1 MHVVLAARVAN
12 DAQLPDASQLVRAR
26 DLNAR
31 FPEARLRECT
41 LVRARELDA
50 RVDARNATRVW
61 LAIES
66 LQVTGSFK
74 VRGALVAIAAIKEEA
89 AKAHTAVPHVIA
101 ASAGNHGAGVAYA
114 ARVLGVRATV
124 VVPSSAPR
132 AKRDRIVA
140 DGAEVVLGP
149 TTHYDD
155 AEAAAIALAAKENA
169 RFLSPYDDMDVL
181 VGNGAS
187 LGYEIARSLG
197 KSPEALITPFGGGG
211 LATGLAC
218 ALADV
223 AQESLG
229 DERRVWGAQS
239 EACPAMA
246 QSLEAGAALERMEA
260 PGGTLAEALEG
271 GISARAFARA
281 AASVAGVAVVS
292 ERAIGEAIAFA
303 IRELGLVIEG
313 GSACALATALAGVPA
328 PMRGGDLVVL
338 LTGRNIDKETIDR
351 ALAL

>member
-1 MHVVLAARVAN
+1 MNVVLAKRAPN
-12 DAQLPDASQLVRAR
+12 DADLPNASQLAAAR

-31 FPEARLRECT
+31 FPEALLREVT

-50 RVDARNATRVW
+50 RADATHATRVW

-89 AKAHTAVPHVIA
+89 ARAHTAVPHVIA

-114 ARVLGVRATV
+114 ASVLGVRATV

-140 DGAEVVLGP
+140 YGAEVRLGP
-149 TTHYDD
+149 TVHYDD
-155 AEAAAIALAAKENA
+155 AEAAAIALAVRENA

-187 LGYEIARSLG
+187 LAYEIARALA
-197 KSPEALITPFGGGG
+197 KAPDALITPFGGGG

-218 ALADV
+218 AFADV
-223 AQESLG
+223 AHESLA

-239 EACPAMA
+239 DACPAMA
-246 QSLEAGAALERMEA
+246 KSLETGAAIVRMEA
-260 PGGTLAEALEG
+260 PNGTLAEALEG

-303 IRELGLVIEG
+303 IREIGVVIEG

-338 LTGRNIDKETIDR
+338 LTGRNIDKETIDH